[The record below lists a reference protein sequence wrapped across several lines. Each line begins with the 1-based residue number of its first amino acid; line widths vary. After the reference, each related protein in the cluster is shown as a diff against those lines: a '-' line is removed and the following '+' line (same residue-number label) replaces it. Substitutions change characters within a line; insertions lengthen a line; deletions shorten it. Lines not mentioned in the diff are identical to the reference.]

1 MVFVLRISLDL
12 VVASSEVLNDCDRRD
27 RIIRDI
33 INLIGSRAAD
43 SRTISGS
50 SCIDCFNKGLV
61 FSLTQDDRHA
71 TECDGSDSGCS
82 ARISD

>member
-12 VVASSEVLNDCDRRD
+12 VVASSEVLYDRDRCD

-33 INLIGSRAAD
+33 INFVGSRAAD
-43 SRTISGS
+43 SSTISGS
-50 SCIDCFNKGLV
+50 SRVNCFNKGLV

-71 TECDGSDSGCS
+71 TECDGSDSGRP